1 MDTGDAASPDIWRGV
16 DDEAERRL
24 MVAIVLQAVKDL
36 GNDDKERSVEAVL
49 WWTKTRW
56 FRTICNYIDLDHTEV
71 RRVLE
76 DLASYELP
84 VRREMLKDIMTSVKT
99 PR

>member
-1 MDTGDAASPDIWRGV
+1 M
-16 DDEAERRL
+16 
-24 MVAIVLQAVKDL
+24 KDM
-36 GNDDKERSVEAVL
+36 GNNDKGRSVGSVL
-49 WWTKTRW
+49 WWAKTRW